1 MKICLIGTVAASTLN
16 FRKNLI
22 ELLAAQGHEIHVFA
36 TDYTESSR
44 KKIQELGGIPV
55 SYSLNRGGL
64 NPLADIRSTLQLKK
78 IISRIS
84 PDIVFSY
91 FSKPVIFGTLAAK
104 MAGVQHIF
112 GMLEG
117 LGFPFTQTSEKKE
130 ETLKKRIIKNI
141 QINLYKLSFKHLKKI
156 IFLNKDDYNDL
167 VISNNISS
175 PHYSILG
182 GIGVDIDF
190 FSKTTPSNNPI
201 RFIFIGRFLKE
212 KGIFEYIEAAKIVKS
227 KYPDVEFIAL
237 GGIDKENPSALTQ
250 SQLDSLL
257 ADGTIVSPGHVNS
270 VKEWLHASSV
280 FVLPSYREGIPCS
293 AQEALACGLPIITT
307 NVPGCRETVEHLKN
321 GFIVPPFSS
330 RSVAESMLFFIE
342 NRDQI
347 FIMGEQSR
355 FLAQS
360 AFDSKIQNQK
370 LLDIILS

>member
-104 MAGVQHIF
+104 MAGVQRIF

-117 LGFPFTQTSEKKE
+117 LGFPFTQTSEKNQ
-130 ETLKKRIIKNI
+130 ETFKKWIIKNI
-141 QINLYKLSFKHLKKI
+141 QINLYRLSFKHLKEI
-156 IFLNKDDYNDL
+156 IFLNKDDYHDL
-167 VISNNISS
+167 IISNNMT
-175 PHYSILG
+175 PKNYSILG

-190 FSKTTPSNNPI
+190 FSQTIPSNNPI

-227 KYPDVEFIAL
+227 KYSDVEFIAL

-270 VKEWLHASSV
+270 VKEWLHKASI

-293 AQEALACGLPIITT
+293 TQEALACGLPIITT

-330 RSVAESMLFFIE
+330 QDIAESMLFFIE
-342 NRDQI
+342 NRDKI
-347 FIMGEQSR
+347 SLMGEQSR

-360 AFDSKIQNQK
+360 TFNSKIQSKK
-370 LLDIILS
+370 LLEIILS